1 MQNSRPGPPPG
12 AAAQLISPRT
22 TAAQMSE
29 HTLDQD
35 TERDTGY
42 ILLNRSKLIRI
53 ADSARV
59 DF

>member
-1 MQNSRPGPPPG
+1 
-12 AAAQLISPRT
+12 
-22 TAAQMSE
+22 MSE

>member
-1 MQNSRPGPPPG
+1 MRQ
-12 AAAQLISPRT
+12 
-22 TAAQMSE
+22 

-35 TERDTGY
+35 TDRDTAY

>member
-1 MQNSRPGPPPG
+1 MR
-12 AAAQLISPRT
+12 
-22 TAAQMSE
+22 E

-53 ADSARV
+53 DAPMSVKGSDEVWS
-59 DF
+59 FNF